1 MASELKRL
9 IEQVS
14 REKGIDRQTLIH
26 TLEEAIK
33 SAIRKKFGSKLDL
46 DVTFNEEYGEIE
58 AFQFKE
64 VVEEVVDPDKQ
75 VLLAEALKLDSESEI
90 GDELGIKMDTE
101 TLGRI
106 AAQSAKQVII
116 QKMKD
121 AEREVVYDEFKGR
134 KGEVVNGII
143 QRVDKG
149 AILVNIGQA
158 EAILPQKEQIPR
170 EVFRQGDRIR
180 SYILDVKKI
189 SKGPQIVLSRTH
201 PHFLIQLFH
210 SEVPE
215 ISEGIVSVISAAR
228 EPGSRAKIAVISKDS
243 DVDPVGACVGMKGT
257 RVQNV
262 VQELRGEKI
271 DIIPWNMDPAK
282 FVVNGLAPAIISK
295 VIIDQANRSMEVIVP
310 DDQLSLAIGKRGQN
324 VRLASKLTNW
334 RIDVKSESRYERQ
347 KQVGYQSLLRIPGLS
362 SEIADKLY
370 ESGIGSLEEFLETS
384 PVELEDTT
392 RLSASTLEMMRTEA
406 RKLLQKDEKEDAGE
420 GPEEETESP
429 GETAPERRERGRWRG
444 SRRRNRKPRGAAGR
458 FRPGPGRIDHTAK
471 ARPHT
476 CANMPCVHAEKAQ
489 RETGAPCPGP

>member
-1 MASELKRL
+1 MVSELKRL
-9 IEQVS
+9 IDQVS

-33 SAIRKKFGSKLDL
+33 SAIKKKYGSRLDL
-46 DVTFNEEYGEIE
+46 DVTFNEEFGEIE

-64 VVEEVVDPDKQ
+64 VVEEVTDPDKQ
-75 VLLAEALKLDSESEI
+75 VILAEALKLDAESEI
-90 GDELGIKMDTE
+90 GDELGIRMDTE

-121 AEREVVYDEFKGR
+121 AEREVVYDEFKSR
-134 KGEVVNGII
+134 KGEIVNGIV

-149 AILVNIGQA
+149 GIIVNVGQA
-158 EAILPQKEQIPR
+158 EAILPPKEQIPR
-170 EVFRQGDRIR
+170 EIFRQGDRIR
-180 SYILDVKKI
+180 SYVFDVKKI

-215 ISEGIVSVISAAR
+215 ISEGIVSIISAAR

-347 KQVGYQSLLRIPGLS
+347 KQAGYQALLRIPGLAS
-362 SEIADKLY
+362 DLADRLY
-370 ESGIGSLEEFLETS
+370 EAGIGSIEEFIDASIL
-384 PVELEDTT
+384 ELEDVT
-392 RLSASTLEMMRTEA
+392 RVSAQVIENLRGEA
-406 RKLLQKDEKEDAGE
+406 QKLLAARERAVEEESAEAETSVEEGTGETDQEPSGEKENTGSEEEQSTEERDAGQE
-420 GPEEETESP
+420 PSEEQDRMAADSEQ
-429 GETAPERRERGRWRG
+429 
-444 SRRRNRKPRGAAGR
+444 PR
-458 FRPGPGRIDHTAK
+458 D
-471 ARPHT
+471 
-476 CANMPCVHAEKAQ
+476 
-489 RETGAPCPGP
+489 

>member
-33 SAIRKKFGSKLDL
+33 SAIRKKYGSKLDL

-64 VVEEVVDPDKQ
+64 VVEEVIDPDKQ
-75 VLLAEALKLDSESEI
+75 VILSEALKLDSESEI
-90 GDELGIKMDTE
+90 GDELGIRMDTE

-121 AEREVVYDEFKGR
+121 AEREVVYDEFRGR
-134 KGEVVNGII
+134 KGEIVNGII

-149 AILVNIGQA
+149 AILVNVGQA
-158 EAILPQKEQIPR
+158 EAVLPQKEQIPR

-180 SYILDVKKI
+180 SYVLDVKKI

-215 ISEGIVSVISAAR
+215 ISEGIVSIISAAR

-262 VQELRGEKI
+262 VQELHGEKI

-282 FVVNGLAPAIISK
+282 FVVNALAPAIISK
-295 VIIDQANRSMEVIVP
+295 VIVDQANRSMEVIVP

-334 RIDVKSESRYERQ
+334 RIDVKGESRYERQ
-347 KQVGYQSLLRIPGLS
+347 KQVGYQSLLRISGLS

-384 PVELEDTT
+384 LVELEDTT
-392 RLSASTLEMMRTEA
+392 RLSASALEMMRFEA
-406 RKLLQKDEKEDAGE
+406 QGLLQKDEEQGAE
-420 GPEEETESP
+420 VGPEEEQGAEVGPEEEQDAEVGPEEQAESQQKLEP
-429 GETAPERRERGRWRG
+429 NSDQIQEG
-444 SRRRNRKPRGAAGR
+444 
-458 FRPGPGRIDHTAK
+458 
-471 ARPHT
+471 
-476 CANMPCVHAEKAQ
+476 
-489 RETGAPCPGP
+489 

>member
-9 IEQVS
+9 IDQVS

-33 SAIRKKFGSKLDL
+33 SAIKKKYGSRLDL
-46 DVTFNEEYGEIE
+46 DVTYNEEYGELE

-64 VVEEVVDPDKQ
+64 VVEEVTDPDKQ
-75 VLLAEALKLDSESEI
+75 VQLAEALKLDAESEI
-90 GDELGIKMDTE
+90 GDELGIRMDTE

-121 AEREVVYDEFKGR
+121 AEREVVYDEFKSR
-134 KGEVVNGII
+134 KGEIVNGII

-170 EVFRQGDRIR
+170 EIFRQGDRIR
-180 SYILDVKKI
+180 AYIFDVKKI

-215 ISEGIVSVISAAR
+215 ISEGIVSIISAAR

-282 FVVNGLAPAIISK
+282 FVVNALAPAIISK

-347 KQVGYQSLLRIPGLS
+347 KQAGYQSLLRIPGLS
-362 SEIADKLY
+362 TELADKLY
-370 ESGIGSLEEFLETS
+370 ESGIGSLEEFIEAPL
-384 PVELEDTT
+384 VEIEDTT
-392 RLSASTLEMMRTEA
+392 RLTASTLETMRTEA
-406 RKLLQKDEKEDAGE
+406 AKLLEVSSESKPAEVSSEQPE
-420 GPEEETESP
+420 GDQEQLE
-429 GETAPERRERGRWRG
+429 
-444 SRRRNRKPRGAAGR
+444 
-458 FRPGPGRIDHTAK
+458 
-471 ARPHT
+471 
-476 CANMPCVHAEKAQ
+476 AE
-489 RETGAPCPGP
+489 

>member
-9 IEQVS
+9 IDQVS
-14 REKGIDRQTLIH
+14 REKGIDRQTLIN

-33 SAIRKKFGSKLDL
+33 SAIKKKYGSRLDL
-46 DVTFNEEYGEIE
+46 DVTYNEEYGEIE

-64 VVEEVVDPDKQ
+64 VVEEVTDPDKE
-75 VLLAEALKLDSESEI
+75 VLLADALKLDSESEV
-90 GDELGIKMDTE
+90 GDELGIRMDTE

-121 AEREVVYDEFKGR
+121 AEREVVYDEFKSR
-134 KGEVVNGII
+134 KGEIVSGIV
-143 QRVDKG
+143 QRVDKSG
-149 AILVNIGQA
+149 IVVNIGQA
-158 EAILPQKEQIPR
+158 EAILPPKEQIPR
-170 EVFRQGDRIR
+170 EIFRQGDRIR
-180 SYILDVKKI
+180 AYVIDVKKI

-201 PHFLIQLFH
+201 PFFLIQLFH

-215 ISEGIVSVISAAR
+215 ISEGIVSIISAAR

-271 DIIPWNMDPAK
+271 DIISWNMDPAK

-347 KQVGYQSLLRIPGLS
+347 KQAGYQSLLRIPG
-362 SEIADKLY
+362 IATDMADKLY
-370 ESGIGSLEEFLETS
+370 EAGVGSIEEFLESST
-384 PVELEDTT
+384 VDLEDLTH
-392 RLSASTLEMMRTEA
+392 LPASDIETMRGEA
-406 RKLLQKDEKEDAGE
+406 GKLLDSGRDEKPVVIEPVSEPASEPVSEPAAEPAAEPAPDDQENIEAD
-420 GPEEETESP
+420 P
-429 GETAPERRERGRWRG
+429 GQ
-444 SRRRNRKPRGAAGR
+444 
-458 FRPGPGRIDHTAK
+458 
-471 ARPHT
+471 
-476 CANMPCVHAEKAQ
+476 AQ
-489 RETGAPCPGP
+489 